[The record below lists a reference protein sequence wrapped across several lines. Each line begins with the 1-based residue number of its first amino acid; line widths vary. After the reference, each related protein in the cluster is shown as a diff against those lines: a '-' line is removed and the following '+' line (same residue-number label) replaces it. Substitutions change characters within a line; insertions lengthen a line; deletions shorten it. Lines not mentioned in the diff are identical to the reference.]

1 MSEAALVYPRVLE
14 CPRCGIGLGAET
26 ISDVSDTSCPSCSA
40 VFRATLFPLVFG
52 LFIWPFL
59 VLTAPT
65 AIFFALFGW
74 NRPGS
79 VPRGRRRW
87 EAVAG
92 LVCALLQLAGFGLLV
107 LALSGKMFR

>member
-1 MSEAALVYPRVLE
+1 MCEITVGASRLCPNCLSVGISDPKKAEFIPWRFVWADAALVM
-14 CPRCGIGLGAET
+14 GL
-26 ISDVSDTSCPSCSA
+26 V
-40 VFRATLFPLVFG
+40 PLVFG